1 MNTKNQEPV
10 MIHKNRIAILSSG
23 LLFILFLIGCQ
34 EKEGVKSV
42 EQKIMVKT
50 AAVILKE
57 ISFPITA
64 SGVLASPTE
73 TKLSFKTGGIIE
85 QILAEEGQ
93 FIKKGQLLASLQK
106 SEIEAR
112 VQQARSGYEKALRD
126 FQRVSNLY
134 QDSVATLEQK
144 QDAETGLTV
153 ARSNLE
159 IAEYNLEHSSIF
171 APSNGKIL
179 KRLAEINELIDTGR
193 PIFVF
198 GSTEGSWRVR
208 TGIPDRDIVKVNYGD
223 SAEISFDAY
232 PAEKFNA
239 VISEI
244 AQAADPYT
252 GTYEVELILLPHDKK
267 LIFGFVADIRIFPR
281 VKESYFLIPMEA
293 LTEADG
299 RRGTIFY
306 VQYPENIARR
316 SWIEIYR
323 ILDGQVA
330 ISHGLENIPEVI
342 SEGSPYL
349 RDGSA
354 IEIKN

>member
-1 MNTKNQEPV
+1 MIDKNQIEILTAV
-10 MIHKNRIAILSSG
+10 IITILLIA
-23 LLFILFLIGCQ
+23 GCQ
-34 EKEGVKSV
+34 KEEAAKIS

-50 AAVILKE
+50 AVVIQKE

-64 SGVLASPTE
+64 SGVLTSPTE
-73 TKLSFKTGGIIE
+73 TRLSFKTGGIIE
-85 QILAEEGQ
+85 QILADEGQ

-106 SEIEAR
+106 SEIDAR

-159 IAEYNLEHSSIF
+159 IAEYNLKHSSIM

-179 KRLAEINELIDTGR
+179 KRLAEKNELVDTGR
-193 PIFVF
+193 PIFIF

-232 PAEKFNA
+232 PDEKFRA
-239 VISEI
+239 IVSEI
-244 AQAADPYT
+244 TQAADPYT
-252 GTYEVELILLPHDKK
+252 GTYEIELILLPHDKK
-267 LIFGFVADIRIFPR
+267 LIFGFVAAIRIFPKA
-281 VKESYFLIPMEA
+281 KENYFFIPMEA

-299 RRGTIFY
+299 HRGTIYY
-306 VQYPENIARR
+306 VQSPENIARR
-316 SWIEIYR
+316 SWVEIYR

-330 ISHGLENIPEVI
+330 ISQGLENIPEVI

-354 IEIKN
+354 IEIIN

>member
-1 MNTKNQEPV
+1 MTFQNQ
-10 MIHKNRIAILSSG
+10 IAILIAG
-23 LLFILFLIGCQ
+23 VITILQIAGCQ
-34 EKEGVKSV
+34 KEEAAKIV

-50 AAVILKE
+50 AAVIQKK

-85 QILAEEGQ
+85 QILADEGQ

-106 SEIEAR
+106 SEIDAR

-159 IAEYNLEHSSIF
+159 IAEYNLKHSSII

-179 KRLAEINELIDTGR
+179 KRLAEKNELVDTGR
-193 PIFVF
+193 PIFIF
-198 GSTEGSWRVR
+198 GSTEGSWRIR

-232 PAEKFNA
+232 PDEKFRA
-239 VISEI
+239 IVSEI
-244 AQAADPYT
+244 TQAADPYT
-252 GTYEVELILLPHDKK
+252 GTYEIELILLPHDKK
-267 LIFGFVADIRIFPR
+267 LIFGFVASIRIFPK
-281 VKESYFLIPMEA
+281 VEESFFFIPMEA

-299 RRGTIFY
+299 GRGTIYY
-306 VQYPENIARR
+306 VKSPENIARR
-316 SWIEIYR
+316 SWVEIYR

-330 ISHGLENIPEVI
+330 VSRGLENIPEVI

-349 RDGSA
+349 RDGSV
-354 IEIKN
+354 IEIIN